1 MENRIDRVLKGSGGI
16 RLMTHVVAGYPSLD
30 VNEELIRLMA
40 RRSVKLIEIQIPF
53 TDPLADGPTIMR
65 ANQAALDAGVTPEH
79 CFDLCARLSRE
90 LDVAFMFM
98 TYANIPYAMGL
109 ERFLDQ
115 ASASGAAG
123 VILPDL
129 PWDETDGDYAGLARA
144 RGLHPVMVI
153 SPDTP
158 EERLAKILD
167 RASGLLYTTLKV
179 GITGAGATL
188 DQTGVDYVRA
198 LKARA
203 GLPIAAGFGISS
215 PEHVR
220 MLSGLADA
228 AVVGSHI
235 INLLDTGG
243 MGAVDAFLKAC
254 DMQARPGFADSHSS

>member
-1 MENRIDRVLKGSGGI
+1 MENRIDTALKGTTGI
-16 RLMTHVVAGYPSLD
+16 QLMTHVVAGYPSLE

-40 RRSVKLIEIQIPF
+40 RCEVKLIEIQIPF

-65 ANQAALDAGVTPEH
+65 ANQAALDAGVTPDQ

-98 TYANIPYAMGL
+98 TYANIPFAMGL

-115 ASASGAAG
+115 AAASGAAG

-129 PWDETDGDYAGLARA
+129 PWDEVDGDYAEQARS
-144 RGLHPVMVI
+144 RGLHPIMVI

-158 EERLAKILD
+158 DGRLAKILD

-188 DQTGVDYVRA
+188 DQAGVDYVRN
-198 LKARA
+198 LKAKA

-228 AVVGSHI
+228 AVIGSHI
-235 INLLDTGG
+235 INLLDAGG
-243 MGAVDAFLKAC
+243 MGAVEEFLRAC
-254 DMQARPGFADSHSS
+254 GPEA